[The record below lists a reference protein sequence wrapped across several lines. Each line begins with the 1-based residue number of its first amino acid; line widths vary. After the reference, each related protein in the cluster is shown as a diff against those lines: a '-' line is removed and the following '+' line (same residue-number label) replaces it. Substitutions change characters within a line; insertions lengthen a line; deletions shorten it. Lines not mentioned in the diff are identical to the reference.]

1 MATRATSA
9 RAGTKKAAKSAEK
22 QVLAPQLRQAQTA
35 TKTCSVRQIGGRMNG
50 LKNTIHYRVDREK
63 KGMWFTGAN
72 STRNIGESFVRVEHL
87 RHKLRKANQ
96 KGVTLHILGSCY
108 KVARGTIANAVKIL
122 APPPPVFFETERYRS
137 SPPPRH
143 PFGRESLYG
152 YTPHTSRD
160 RDRW

>member
-1 MATRATSA
+1 MATKVTKVMPKS
-9 RAGTKKAAKSAEK
+9 KKAAKSQAH
-22 QVLAPQLRQAQTA
+22 APQLRPAQTA
-35 TKTCSVRQIGGRMNG
+35 TKTCSMRQIGGRMNG

-87 RHKLRKANQ
+87 RNKLRKANQ
-96 KGVTLHILGSCY
+96 KGVTLHILGGCY

-122 APPPPVFFETERYRS
+122 APPPPVFFAPEERYRS